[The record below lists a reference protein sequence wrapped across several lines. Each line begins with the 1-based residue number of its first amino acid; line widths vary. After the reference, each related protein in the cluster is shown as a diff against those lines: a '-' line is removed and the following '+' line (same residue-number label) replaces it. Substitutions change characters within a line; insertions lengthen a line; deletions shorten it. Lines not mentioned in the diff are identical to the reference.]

1 MRTGKAVLAV
11 MVALSGVASFASTP
25 ASAGEIAPLVR
36 TGGPQCGDS
45 DFAGENVGAAV
56 DALVDNAR
64 KELSLA
70 RSGVEDEHF
79 QNAVSNLE
87 CAIRLDPDNSSLRFE
102 LGQAYR
108 QAEQFTTALVQY
120 DRAIEIDDQ
129 VVDYWVARGLM
140 LAGLER
146 RDEAMSSFDRA
157 VEIDPSD
164 ASGYAARGMQL
175 TIDGAFGDAL
185 IELNKANYFRPNTPL
200 ILYFRATSRFAT
212 FDFEGAISDYT
223 EVIEM
228 GPAADVQYYKSSLS
242 GRGNILWGLDRH
254 ELALKDYRRYLE
266 FVPDDK
272 RVKARVE
279 ELERKLGD

>member
-1 MRTGKAVLAV
+1 MAA
-11 MVALSGVASFASTP
+11 
-25 ASAGEIAPLVR
+25 ASAGESAPLVR
-36 TGGPQCGDS
+36 TGDAPCGDS
-45 DFAGENVGAAV
+45 DLAGENVSAVV
-56 DALVDNAR
+56 DALVDRAR

-70 RSGVEDEHF
+70 RSGVEDEHHR
-79 QNAVSNLE
+79 NAVSNLE

-185 IELNKANYFRPNTPL
+185 VELNKANYFRPNTPL
-200 ILYFRATSRFAT
+200 ILYFRATSRFST
-212 FDFEGAISDYT
+212 FDIEGAVDDYT
-223 EVIEM
+223 KVIAI
-228 GPAADVQYYKSSLS
+228 GLAGDKQYYQSALL
-242 GRGNILWGLDRH
+242 GRGDISWRFDKYD
-254 ELALKDYRRYLE
+254 LALEDYRRYLE
-266 FVPDDK
+266 FVPDDE
-272 RVKARVE
+272 RVKARVD
-279 ELERKLGD
+279 ELERKLRD